1 MRKCVTMYVTYPP
14 PPQKGL
20 RTQGPVF
27 QNGVRPG
34 VSLNLTKSATI
45 PKITF
50 FKTALTVTFKF
61 ALVFF

>member
-1 MRKCVTMYVTYPP
+1 MCNYVRNIPPTPP
-14 PPQKGL
+14 PPKGL

-34 VSLNLTKSATI
+34 VSLNLTKSATK

-50 FKTALTVTFKF
+50 FKTA
-61 ALVFF
+61 